1 MKIWVLSWEENGW
14 HFTDTSGSTQSLC
27 THDGSKTKWSDA
39 SRRKDVPVNK
49 LPNADSCVIVYFAT
63 RRSTTKVNFQRCQ
76 TFSQLQNW
84 GEKTPTSNSNKKK
97 FAYNYG
103 TQWHTKQSGGK
114 KKNLK
119 ISINQNHFP
128 RLFIFRWHFWNTKCF
143 WMACTVPPYWEVK
156 MSLEVCHMAFGY
168 PPQDNLDAWKF
179 WNILILFPH
188 RELRGWYFSELLN
201 MKGTIKI

>member
-84 GEKTPTSNSNKKK
+84 GEKNSHKQQQQKKICLQLWNSVTHK
-97 FAYNYG
+97 TVWGKKTNSKSLLIKITFLGCSFSDGISEIQNASG
-103 TQWHTKQSGGK
+103 WHTLCHHTGR
-114 KKNLK
+114 LK
-119 ISINQNHFP
+119 CLWKSAT
-128 RLFIFRWHFWNTKCF
+128 WH
-143 WMACTVPPYWEVK
+143 
-156 MSLEVCHMAFGY
+156 L
-168 PPQDNLDAWKF
+168 
-179 WNILILFPH
+179 
-188 RELRGWYFSELLN
+188 
-201 MKGTIKI
+201 GTLHKTI